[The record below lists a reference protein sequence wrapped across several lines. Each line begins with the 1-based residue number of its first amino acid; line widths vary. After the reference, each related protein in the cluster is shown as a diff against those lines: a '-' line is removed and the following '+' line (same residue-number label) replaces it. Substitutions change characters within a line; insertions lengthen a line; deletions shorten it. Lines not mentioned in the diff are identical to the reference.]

1 MTKITIGARSSK
13 LSLAYVAK
21 VKELLLKNNNDL
33 KEENINFKAIKTSG
47 DLNLNKN
54 ISEIGGKNLFC
65 KEIEESLFKKE
76 IDIAVHSLKDME
88 ANENKS
94 LLIGAYLKRNDYRDV
109 IISEKI
115 KNISD
120 LRNGVKIGSS
130 SKRRELQLKKINSN
144 ISVINIRGNIDTRI
158 NKINENKLDGVILA
172 AAGVKSLKLDKKISL
187 TFNCDH
193 ILPAVGQGIIAVQCR
208 KEDKIKN
215 LIKRINDNTTN
226 LCAIAERKMLQTIG
240 GDCDTAIGGLAEIEN
255 HNLKLKA
262 QLFSDSGKESFEYE
276 LTGREVD
283 ASFIGKSVGEKIPLK
298 KRKNIKIIKAI
309 IISEILTPE
318 IPLFQTSKNNI
329 LKFCNTS
336 I

>member
-1 MTKITIGARSSK
+1 MTKITIGARGSK
-13 LSLAYVAK
+13 LSSAYVAI
-21 VKELLLKNNNDL
+21 VKELLIKNNNVL

-47 DLNLNKN
+47 DLNFNKN

-65 KEIEESLFKKE
+65 KEIEESLLKKE

-88 ANENKS
+88 ANENES

-130 SKRRELQLKKINSN
+130 SKRRELQLKKINSK
-144 ISVINIRGNIDTRI
+144 ISVINIRGNIDSRI
-158 NKINENKLDGVILA
+158 NKINENNLDGIILA
-172 AAGVKSLKLDKKISL
+172 AAGVKSLKLDKKIGL
-187 TFNCDH
+187 TFNCEH

-215 LIKRINDNTTN
+215 LIKKINDNETS
-226 LCAIAERKMLQTIG
+226 LCARAERKMLQTIG
-240 GDCDTAIGGLAEIEN
+240 GDCDTAIGGLAEIKN

-262 QLFSDSGKESFEYE
+262 QLFSDSGQESFEYE

-283 ASFIGKSVGEKIPLK
+283 ASFIGKSVGEKLLDLAGEKFK
-298 KRKNIKIIKAI
+298 KK
-309 IISEILTPE
+309 
-318 IPLFQTSKNNI
+318 
-329 LKFCNTS
+329 
-336 I
+336 